1 MSKQRKRT
9 SIQRGTAHV
18 SRPRLSERERRIPA
32 TFWDRIKFV
41 ILLSGLWAC
50 GLAIVW
56 TTTVNPIGGPFA
68 DALRIAFHDY
78 AWILVLLGI
87 EVLRQF
93 HYLIEE
99 HSKGYYRF
107 WQQTVFA
114 SAARR
119 MGKMDDWTR
128 FRAARAFKAFIFL
141 LALSTFLGRI
151 FHTDPVWFGLLD
163 APGRLITALPFV
175 FQLSFGFLFI
185 IIQFGG
191 LFWFLSRGGIDTYMP
206 DDLET
211 RFSDVKGQDPVLER
225 VQENMIF
232 LDDPE
237 SIEDRGGYVPGGL
250 LLWGPPGTGKTLI
263 AQAVAG
269 ETAKPFVF
277 VDPGA
282 FVQMFMGVG
291 ILKVKSLYRKLRK
304 LAVRYGGV
312 IVFFDEA
319 DSLGN
324 RGSLGAQ
331 GGGWNFGGAAG
342 GSAIDPGCNGLA
354 YLEPVSRDAIVRS
367 EMGAAQSPVKDPIIM
382 GGMGGGGGMG
392 TLQAL
397 LSAMSGLKKP
407 RGFINRYVRR
417 LLGMKPKPPPKYR
430 ILHIFATN
438 MPQALDEAMLRPGRI
453 DRIYK
458 VGYPSK
464 EGRKS
469 TYDYYFAKVKHQLT
483 PADIDKLATMT
494 PYATGASI
502 QDMVNEALVIAIRDG
517 REVINW
523 ADVTRAKQLKEH
535 GLPDDSQYV
544 RRERHAVAIHEASHA
559 VAAYRTRRHMVIDMA
574 TIERRGDIGGFVS
587 SIPPEDQFVQ
597 WRSEREADIIV
608 SLASLAGERLFFDG
622 DNSAGVGG
630 DMRSATAIAAL
641 MLGYWSMG
649 DTVASHGVSKLA
661 ISGTS
666 AGTAEDGTDRNFLES
681 DLGKRVERKLQ
692 EMLEVTAQLLRE
704 NRTEVLAVAH
714 ALETHKTVSGDDV
727 EAIIEGRQGPL
738 VDGHPYHDPAFAEEM
753 ERYHESA
760 LEAHRDHARVDLS
773 MPVPAIA
780 GVPGSNGHGNGQAI
794 LPPGLPRRPDVEG

>member
-1 MSKQRKRT
+1 MSKQRDRT
-9 SIQRGTAHV
+9 SIQPGTTHV
-18 SRPRLSERERRIPA
+18 SRPRLSERERRVPA
-32 TFWDRIKFV
+32 TLWDRIKFV

-56 TTTVNPIGGPFA
+56 TTTVNPIGGPFS
-68 DALRIAFHDY
+68 DALRIAFNDY

-87 EVLRQF
+87 EVLRQL

-107 WQQTVFA
+107 WQKTVFGRA
-114 SAARR
+114 SRR
-119 MGKMDDWTR
+119 LDELDDWTR

-141 LALSTFLGRI
+141 VALSTFLGRL
-151 FHTDPVWFGLLD
+151 FKTDPVWFGLLD
-163 APGRLITALPFV
+163 APGRLIVALPFV
-175 FQLSFGFLFI
+175 FQLMFGFLFI
-185 IIQFGG
+185 VVQFGG

-232 LDDPE
+232 LEDPE

-250 LLWGPPGTGKTLI
+250 LLWGPPGTGKTLM

-282 FVQMFMGVG
+282 FTQMFMGVG

-331 GGGWNFGGAAG
+331 GGGWKFGASV
-342 GSAIDPGCNGLA
+342 GSALDPGCNGLA
-354 YLEPVSRDAIVRS
+354 YLAPATRDAIVRS
-367 EMGAAQSPVKDPIIM
+367 EMGGTEDRIIM

-464 EGRKS
+464 EGRKA
-469 TYDYYFAKVKHQLT
+469 TYDYYFAKVQHDLT

-517 REVINW
+517 REEINW

-535 GLPDDSQYV
+535 GLPDDSEYV
-544 RRERHAVAIHEASHA
+544 NRERHAVAIHEACHA

-597 WRSEREADIIV
+597 WRSERDADIMV

-630 DMRSATAIAAL
+630 DMRGATAVAAL

-661 ISGTS
+661 I
-666 AGTAEDGTDRNFLES
+666 AGGGGGSAEDGTDRNFLES
-681 DLGKRVERKLQ
+681 DLGKRVEAKLQ
-692 EMLEVTAQLLRE
+692 EMLEVTAQLLRD
-704 NRTEVLAVAH
+704 NRNEVLAVAH
-714 ALETHKTVSGDDV
+714 ALETHRTVSGDDV

-738 VDGHPYHDPAFAEEM
+738 VDGRPYKDPGFAEEM
-753 ERYHESA
+753 ERYHEAA
-760 LEAHRDHARVDLS
+760 LEAHREHAGVDLS
-773 MPVPAIA
+773 MPVPALA
-780 GVPGSNGHGNGQAI
+780 DVSAPNGRGNGQVRSQE
-794 LPPGLPRRPDVEG
+794 GLPKRPDVGPDGSE

>member
-1 MSKQRKRT
+1 M
-9 SIQRGTAHV
+9 V
-18 SRPRLSERERRIPA
+18 
-32 TFWDRIKFV
+32 FWDRVKVLFLLLTVFGVLVWSDNSNVPIKAVRDSFRDV
-41 ILLSGLWAC
+41 A
-50 GLAIVW
+50 
-56 TTTVNPIGGPFA
+56 
-68 DALRIAFHDY
+68 HDY
-78 AWILVLLGI
+78 WWLLALAGL
-87 EVLRQF
+87 EVLRQLN
-93 HYLIEE
+93 YLIQE
-99 HSKGYYRF
+99 HSPGYYRF
-107 WQQTVFA
+107 WNNLFGRWHKRLEQTNDF
-114 SAARR
+114 
-119 MGKMDDWTR
+119 TR
-128 FRAARAFKAFIFL
+128 FR
-141 LALSTFLGRI
+141 LGRVI
-151 FHTDPVWFGLLD
+151 KLL
-163 APGRLITALPFV
+163 V
-175 FQLSFGFLFI
+175 FLFI
-185 IIQFGG
+185 VDKLLAALFHVPEPALVSLPALIVRGLPMIFQVIVILFVAVGQFAAI
-191 LFWFLSRGGIDTYMP
+191 FWFLSKGGIDTYMP

-232 LDDPE
+232 LEDPE
-237 SIEDRGGYVPGGL
+237 SIEERGGYVPGGL

-282 FVQMFMGVG
+282 FTQMFMGVG

-324 RGSLGAQ
+324 RGSLGGQ
-331 GGGWNFGGAAG
+331 GGGWNFGATA
-342 GSAIDPGCNGLA
+342 GSALNPGCNGLA
-354 YLEPVSRDAIVRS
+354 YVTPGTRDAVVRS
-367 EMGAAQSPVKDPIIM
+367 EMGTSTDPIFMGM
-382 GGMGGGGGMG
+382 GGGGGGGMG

-397 LSAMSGLKKP
+397 LSEMSGLKKP
-407 RGFINRYVRR
+407 RGFINRHVRR

-438 MPQALDEAMLRPGRI
+438 MPQSLDEAMLRPGRI

-464 EGRKS
+464 EGRKA
-469 TYDYYFAKVKHQLT
+469 TYDYYFAKVQHELT

-517 REVINW
+517 REVIDW

-535 GLPDDSQYV
+535 GLPDDSEYV
-544 RRERHAVAIHEASHA
+544 NRERHAVAIHEACHA

-574 TIERRGDIGGFVS
+574 TIERRGEVGGFVS

-597 WRSEREADIIV
+597 WRSERDADIIV

-630 DMRSATAIAAL
+630 DMRSATAVAAL

-661 ISGTS
+661 IVGGG
-666 AGTAEDGTDRNFLES
+666 AGSAEDGTDRNFLES
-681 DLGKRVERKLQ
+681 DLGKRIEAKLQ
-692 EMLEVTAQLLRE
+692 EMLEVTTRLLEE
-704 NRTEVLAVAH
+704 NRNEVLAVAH
-714 ALETHKTVSGDDV
+714 ALETHRTVSGDDV
-727 EAIIEGRQGPL
+727 EAIIEGAQGPL
-738 VDGHPYHDPAFAEEM
+738 VDGRPYKDDGFAEEM
-753 ERYHESA
+753 ERYHEAA
-760 LEAHRDHARVDLS
+760 LEAHREHARVDLS
-773 MPVPAIA
+773 MPVPALVGASMPNGNGRI
-780 GVPGSNGHGNGQAI
+780 PGSHTM
-794 LPPGLPRRPDVEG
+794 PERPDIDRG